1 MSNKYVN
8 RSKISEAKFRE
19 LVRLFALDLTATQ
32 MAELS
37 GLNRNTVNRYVKE
50 IRKRI
55 AEYCNVIAP
64 LRAFSD
70 ELRDPKKCQEI
81 SILGI
86 YERNNSVYASL
97 FKDETPLKDA
107 AIQNKLDMFIFLEE
121 DAGHWI
127 KDRKLL
133 QKRNSSKVNCIDG
146 FQGFLKSRLEKFKGI
161 HSQTCYLHIKE
172 SEFRFN
178 NPKSELYHLL
188 LKIIRNNPLF

>member
-1 MSNKYVN
+1 MSNKYVR

-55 AEYCNVIAP
+55 AEYCNAVAP
-64 LRAFSD
+64 ISISAD
-70 ELRDPKKCQEI
+70 GLRDPEI
-81 SILGI
+81 MGI
-86 YERNNSVYASL
+86 YEREGSVYTSL
-97 FKDETPLKDA
+97 LKDEKALKDGA
-107 AIQNKLDMFIFLEE
+107 VRNKLDLVIILEE
-121 DAGHWI
+121 DVRRWI

-133 QKRNSSKVNCIDG
+133 QQGNSSKINCIDG

-178 NPKSELYHLL
+178 NPKSELYHMI
-188 LKIIRNNPLF
+188 LKIIRNKPLFSHAQK